1 MVHNPG
7 QGRDHAVPNPTAPVD
22 GHRDWV
28 SGIEETFIAATL
40 GLMTLVAFCNVV
52 ARYVFNANILWAL
65 ETTVYLF
72 AWLVLLGASYGVKR
86 TFHIGID
93 IGVNFLPPVARKW
106 VTLLAGAACIA
117 YAALLLKGS
126 WDYWSPFI
134 FRRAYYETS
143 DLPMPFFLEWMGDVF
158 NDGEAYSKLP
168 KMIPYFALP
177 LGMSLLL
184 LRFCQA
190 VWRVATNRQDLLIA
204 AHEAEE
210 VYEAAD
216 DAVAAADHTSDHA
229 GGQR

>member
-1 MVHNPG
+1 MTNQSPETE
-7 QGRDHAVPNPTAPVD
+7 RFA
-22 GHRDWV
+22 WV
-28 SGIEETFIAATL
+28 ATIEETFIAATL
-40 GLMTLVAFCNVV
+40 GVMTMVAFSNVV

-72 AWLVLLGASYGVKR
+72 AWLVLIGAAYGVKR

-93 IGVNFLPPVARKW
+93 IGVNMLPAGARKT
-106 VTLLAGAACIA
+106 VTLIAGAACIL

-134 FRRAYYETS
+134 FDRAFYETS
-143 DLPMPFFLEWMGDVF
+143 DLPMPEFLRWMEGYF
-158 NDGEAYSKLP
+158 NDGDTYSKLP

-177 LGMSLLL
+177 VGMALLL

-190 VWRVATNRQDLLIA
+190 VWRVATNRQDLMIA

-210 VYEAAD
+210 IYEDVD
-216 DAVAAADHTSDHA
+216 DAVAAAADTGTSPRS
-229 GGQR
+229 GGGTR